1 MSAEHTDIGAY
12 SLGLLDQRD
21 RRAFEDHLASCATCG
36 AELAELGRMSDLL
49 AGVEPV
55 PAASEPP
62 VTEPEVIDLLSR
74 RAAAQRRR
82 SRGQVAAAAAA
93 GIVLLAGGAAAGIAA
108 HPGSPSAVALAGQRH
123 SATAAGTGV
132 TGTVGLVS
140 MGWGTQVTLDLSKV
154 RGPLTCEL
162 ISVSRTGQQHVVLS
176 WRVPRAGYGVP
187 GHPAHLLVEGGTPI
201 PRSQLAH
208 FVITVAQGPTLLTI
222 PV

>member
-12 SLGLLDQRD
+12 SLGLLDDRD
-21 RRAFEDHLASCATCG
+21 RQAFEDHLASCASCG
-36 AELAELGRMSDLL
+36 AELAELDRMSELL

-55 PAASEPP
+55 PASAPP
-62 VTEPEVIDLLSR
+62 VTEPEVADLLSR

-82 SRGQVAAAAAA
+82 SRWQIAAATAA
-93 GIVLLAGGAAAGIAA
+93 GIALLAGGAAAGVAA
-108 HPGSPSAVALAGQRH
+108 HSGSPSAVALAGQRH

-140 MGWGTQVTLDLSKV
+140 MGWGTQVTLDLSRV

-162 ISVSRTGQQHVVLS
+162 ISVSKTGQQHVVLS
-176 WRVPRAGYGVP
+176 WRVPPAGYGVP

-201 PRSQLAH
+201 PRAQLAQL
-208 FVITVAQGPTLLTI
+208 VITVAQGPTLLTI